1 MTLNQESLASEGL
14 TPMQVR
20 VLLDDIARLRVRDDS
35 VVAASVVASREPP
48 PESEPVL
55 KPVPAAINQSL
66 GVTTEELKTGVV
78 ELAGAAAIGADT

>member
-1 MTLNQESLASEGL
+1 
-14 TPMQVR
+14 MQVR